1 MTGFFLSRQNLD
13 TMPKYL
19 PLPDGNSVTIR
30 EGETPTQAWIRAQ
43 EMFPA
48 SFGLK
53 PEQPEEKVQPKG
65 GFIPAL
71 KAGASSLKS
80 DITALAGRAGL
91 MDEAAAEQA
100 LREGE
105 AYRAKTFKPT
115 TEGWTEAPL
124 QKTKELLGGSLPY
137 MAAPIVAGA
146 LAPEGAAALGATG
159 LASLAQFTGSN
170 ISRQMEE
177 GKKLK
182 ETSLGSAAAAAIPQA
197 ALDVVSFKM
206 APGIRSI
213 FAAAGK
219 EVPEKVA
226 ADIAKQGTMRMLGD
240 YAAAGAKAAGTE
252 GLTEAGQQ
260 FFERLQAGLSLTDEK
275 ARDEYWSSLVGG
287 AVLGGTLAPPGR
299 YAERSREIAQARGV
313 EEEKRKQAEA
323 EKRQQFLAQQQQ
335 EAQAAAEAKQSPE
348 YAQQFVQEYNDL
360 NDQFKKLRAE
370 LKKPGKDASFE
381 EKAVYK
387 EQQTQLK
394 DLSKELTSRTPEY
407 RQLKSV
413 VAQQQ
418 AEQAR
423 AEMTPM
429 EAMLAQQPPSVT
441 PTALAQPETPEAT
454 PYTQMATA
462 TPAPKAA
469 PVQQYAA
476 NQINLANERA
486 LTTAKEPGDR
496 VGDYVQYLMADPK
509 MAAQMV
515 QFNVPVPNLSAKE
528 SRVVLATLRDA
539 LKLQRAA
546 TPQAQPMIPTQLA
559 ESEEQATLEEA
570 RRAEEAARVE
580 AERERR
586 IAPEAVALQRM
597 AKKNVDSKVMGLP
610 GFGTEGVA
618 KAQFPSAAI
627 AQTEQALRGVK
638 PGEELIP
645 TAEEAKP
652 EAERKF
658 QKGPGG
664 GFRLFSLRD
673 APERPSDYANLSQR
687 LASAMAQKDL
697 GGDAYEFLRRAE
709 AVLPQVDSNLE
720 EIRRVPG
727 SYTKQDVA
735 SNGSF
740 FELLDQ
746 QLTKIER
753 GEEGFTPEPTARR
766 EVSYQGFPVQPQAG
780 FAEEPSRAGVK
791 DIMKVTHRRPTE
803 AQKTGVPG
811 EAKEVPVTKRV
822 REESATTLRGPSARA
837 MEAPAL
843 SMQQE
848 LEKYVRLYEGI
859 AQENAGQQSLFPID
873 QSLSA
878 EKKTAEEFERLR
890 TSPYAAKGRKAARE
904 AAAPNVAA
912 EKRAEESMA
921 ALKEAEQRADADREQ
936 RNRLETA
943 LSNTLDTKRYEA
955 LTDAQRW
962 ARKAAIDPFAAAKE
976 MAFDMDAPK
985 FSEKEMAEIRDNPTA
1000 SLAGFR
1006 GYETKLN
1013 KRIQK
1018 SQKDSRDAITRAAD
1032 DLKTK
1037 RDNLEEQ
1044 YKAAKSSEQRAAIEP
1059 KLAAAEKA
1067 YTDKLVSIAKEPIR
1081 PWIGM
1086 RRDINQL
1093 AGVINKIAYV
1103 EEQINRGVLA
1113 TAEER
1118 APKSAFEIA
1127 GAIAKERKA
1136 KQAAKAAAAEGA
1148 TRANA
1153 PSTSGEALT
1162 RSQAAKAAKAKGT
1175 VFQGKGVGP
1184 LAKGERDTLAERTE
1198 DLIRIKEKQ
1207 KAGKPLNPFDENTLR
1222 RAANAVAKGLPETD
1236 FDLASET
1243 TSAQQDMLSDDAKE
1257 AIADNRLLD
1266 ALGAVATD
1274 SPHEFLRDTA
1284 KKLQKLV
1291 ARTRISISPDL
1302 TVKGKDVPAAY
1313 NSQENMIG
1321 IRPGFET
1328 EANLIHEAVH
1338 AATMRALEGPEEK
1351 LNADQLA
1358 AKREITAMFK
1368 QLKKDGTLTGEY
1380 AAEDVKEFA
1389 SEVQSNATLRDKMS
1403 EKKWYG
1409 ATMLR
1414 RIYNAFMHLIGLGK
1428 AQTQTQA
1435 AQNLIER
1442 LYMQSGKLEG
1452 VAEAANVFGTKRP
1465 EYATEN
1471 ALTKLADQ
1479 IIAQPKTWAER
1490 RGQNPALEIEMETVD
1505 MRAGVREALKLG
1517 TKALNNDDMY
1527 TQAMYNL
1534 KKSDQYMPVVSSAL
1548 ANGAPVLRTD
1558 DKGLHHVES
1567 SGKDSAK
1574 EVFEATADI
1583 PAGNS
1588 QGRYALLTT
1597 YLAAL
1602 RAKNKGLSAL
1612 DLGALGV
1619 TEEKLAE
1626 ALADVQADPKL
1637 EAALNKARERY
1648 NAFNR
1653 GMIEF
1658 LASTGKISKALA
1670 QDLLKDEDYVPYY
1683 RVREDGTAELV
1694 LGGEKTLTIGDARHQ
1709 PYLQE
1714 LKGGETKILP
1724 LNESIMRNTMLLTRM
1739 GLGNLAAKD
1748 IAYAMQAFGEGHGPV
1763 GKDGKP
1769 TNAMAIHKGVHP
1781 AGNDVITFN
1790 QEPDPKD
1797 PKDDGKRWMRVKTEG
1812 TPLEG
1817 IPSALV
1823 VRSLEGTH
1831 LTLPGFLKVGGFFG
1845 DLLRKGVTRM
1855 PPYIL
1860 RQLVRDPMAASFTAG
1875 LDYNPLT
1882 ASGKAIKEFV
1892 AMQRGESKTGAELI
1906 KKGLVQSNVFT
1917 GDPDDLSAF
1926 ALQLASGKDA
1936 SAIDKLLAMTDRA
1949 AMSADSAT
1957 RALVYENAI
1966 NNGLSETEAELAVME
1981 SMNFYNRGLS
1991 PTIQYAN
1998 RLIPFFNAQIQGLNV
2013 LAKAMRGNMPYNER
2027 LKIQRKFFNNAML
2040 LAGTGIIYAM
2050 AMEDDDYYKNA
2061 KPRDK
2066 YGNFFLHLPGVEEP
2080 VKIPVPY
2087 ESGWF
2092 FSLAVA
2098 AADAMKAETDGP
2110 QQLRALRDMFLSSV
2124 PGYSSLGAPQ
2134 AIKPVFEVWA
2144 NKNFFS
2150 GYDIESPSMKH
2161 KLPEDR
2167 YTANTTEAAKALAK
2181 ILPGLSPVQIE
2192 HLARGYFGTL
2202 PLAVAAATNDM
2213 LRGEGKPE
2221 TPTAR
2226 ASDLPVFG
2234 SMFQRKF
2241 GGADADVVYRLAEEA
2256 KQAAS
2261 SYAALKKTGSI
2272 EDIKDFLAEHRAEV
2286 TVAPLANRY
2295 TTNMAKLKQQED
2307 ALRNRGNLS
2316 ADELRDRLDKLDEVR
2331 QQITLQFMQR
2341 IKSAESSLGK
2351 T

>member
-1 MTGFFLSRQNLD
+1 
-13 TMPKYL
+13 MPKYL

-30 EGETPTQAWIRAQ
+30 EGESPAQAWIRAQ
-43 EMFPA
+43 EMYPA
-48 SFGLK
+48 SFGLQI
-53 PEQPEEKVQPKG
+53 EQPKEQEQPKG

-80 DITALAGRAGL
+80 DVTALAGRTGL
-91 MDEAAAEQA
+91 MDQAAAEQA
-100 LREGE
+100 IKEGE

-115 TEGWTEAPL
+115 TEGWTEAPI

-137 MAAPIVAGA
+137 MAAPIAAGA
-146 LAPEGAAALGATG
+146 LAPAGAAALGATG

-170 ISRQMEE
+170 LSRQMEE
-177 GKKLK
+177 GKSLK
-182 ETSLGSAAAAAIPQA
+182 DTNLGSAAAAAIPQA

-206 APGIRSI
+206 APGIRNI

-219 EVPEKVA
+219 DVPEKVA
-226 ADIAKQGTMRMLGD
+226 ADIAKQGTMRMMGD
-240 YAAAGAKAAGTE
+240 YAASGAKAAGAE

-260 FFERLQAGLSLTDEK
+260 FFERLQAGLNLTDEK
-275 ARDEYWSSLVGG
+275 ARNEYWDSLIGG
-287 AVLGGTLAPPGR
+287 AVLGGTLSAPGR
-299 YAERSREIAQARGV
+299 YAERSREIGQARSA
-313 EEEKRKQAEA
+313 EENKRKQAEA
-323 EKRQQFLAQQQQ
+323 ETRQQFVAQQQQ
-335 EAQAAAEAKQSPE
+335 AAQAEAERKQSPE

-360 NDQFKKLRAE
+360 NDQFKKVRSE
-370 LKKPGKDASFE
+370 LQKPGKDASFE

-387 EQQTQLK
+387 EQQAQLK
-394 DLSKELTSRTPEY
+394 DLSQQLTSRTPEY
-407 RQLKSV
+407 RQLKAV

-441 PTALAQPETPEAT
+441 PTAQPQVETPEGT

-469 PVQQYAA
+469 PVQEYAA

-486 LTTAKEPGDR
+486 LTAAKDPGDR

-509 MAAQMV
+509 MAGQMV
-515 QFNVPVPNLSAKE
+515 QFNVAVPNLSVKE
-528 SRVVLATLRDA
+528 NRVVLSTLRDA

-546 TPQAQPMIPTQLA
+546 APKPQPAIPTQLA
-559 ESEEQATLEEA
+559 ESEEQAALEDA
-570 RRAEEAARVE
+570 RRAEEAARTE

-586 IAPEAVALQRM
+586 IAPEAYALQRI
-597 AKKNVDSKVMGLP
+597 AKKNVDSGLMGLP

-638 PGEELIP
+638 PGEELLP
-645 TAEEAKP
+645 TAEENKP

-664 GFRLFSLRD
+664 GFRLFTLRD

-697 GGDAYEFLRRAE
+697 SGDAYEFLRRAE
-709 AVLPQVDSNLE
+709 SVLPQIDSNLE
-720 EIRRVPG
+720 EIRKVPG

-746 QLTKIER
+746 QLAKIES
-753 GEEGFTPEPTARR
+753 GEEGYMPEPTARR
-766 EVSYQGFPVQPQAG
+766 EVNYQGFPVQPQEG
-780 FAEEPSRAGVK
+780 FAQEPSRAGVK

-822 REESATTLRGPSARA
+822 REESATTLRGPSTRA

-848 LEKYVRLYEGI
+848 LEKYVRLYEGV
-859 AQENAGQQSLFPID
+859 AQDNAGQQSLFPID
-873 QSLSA
+873 KSLAA
-878 EKKTAEEFERLR
+878 EKPTPEEFERLR
-890 TSPYAAKGRKAARE
+890 TSPYAAKGRKEARE

-912 EKRAEESMA
+912 ERRAEEGMA
-921 ALKEAEQRADADREQ
+921 ELKQAEQRAEADRAQ
-936 RNRLETA
+936 RKQLETA
-943 LSNTLDTKRYEA
+943 MADSLDGKRFDA

-962 ARKAAIDPFAAAKE
+962 ARLAAIDPIAVAKE

-985 FSEKEMAEIRDNPTA
+985 FSQKEMDDIRENPNA

-1013 KRIQK
+1013 KRVQNA
-1018 SQKDSRDAITRAAD
+1018 QQESRDAIVRSAD
-1032 DLKTK
+1032 DLKNK
-1037 RDNLEEQ
+1037 RDNLEAQ
-1044 YKAAKSSEQRAAIEP
+1044 YKAAKSADQRSAIEP

-1067 YTDKLVSIAKEPIR
+1067 YTDKLVSISKDPVR

-1093 AGVINKIAYV
+1093 AGVLNKIAYI
-1103 EEQINRGVLA
+1103 EDKINQGVLA
-1113 TAEER
+1113 TTEER
-1118 APKSAFEIA
+1118 APKSAFVVA
-1127 GAIAKERKA
+1127 GTVAKERKA
-1136 KQAAKAAAAEGA
+1136 QQAAKAAAAEGA

-1153 PSTSGEALT
+1153 PTTTGEALT

-1175 VFQGKGVGP
+1175 VFKGKGIGP
-1184 LAKGERDTLAERTE
+1184 IAKEENERDTLAERTE
-1198 DLIRIKEKQ
+1198 DLIRIKDKQ
-1207 KAGKPLNPFDENTLR
+1207 KAGKPLNAFDENTLR

-1236 FDLASET
+1236 YDLASET

-1266 ALGAVATD
+1266 ALAAVATD

-1291 ARTRISISPDL
+1291 ARTRISSSPDL
-1302 TVKGKDVPAAY
+1302 TVKGNAVPAAY

-1321 IRPGFET
+1321 IRPGYET

-1358 AKREITAMFK
+1358 AKREINAMFN

-1389 SEVQSNATLRDKMS
+1389 SEVQSNAALRDKMS

-1414 RIYNAFMHLIGLGK
+1414 RIYNAFMHLLGLNK

-1452 VAEAANVFGTKRP
+1452 VADAANIFGTKRP
-1465 EYATEN
+1465 EYDGEN

-1479 IIAQPKTWAER
+1479 IIAQPKTWRER
-1490 RGQNPALEIEMETVD
+1490 QGNNPALEVEMETVD

-1517 TKALNNDDMY
+1517 TKALGNDDMY

-1534 KKSDQYMPVVSSAL
+1534 KKSDQYMPVVSAAL
-1548 ANGAPVLRTD
+1548 ATGAPVVRTD
-1558 DKGLHHVES
+1558 EKGLHRVES

-1619 TEEKLAE
+1619 TEEKLAA

-1648 NAFNR
+1648 NAYNR

-1739 GLGNLAAKD
+1739 GLGNLAAKE
-1748 IAYAMQAFGEGHGPV
+1748 IAYSMQAFGEGHGPV
-1763 GKDGKP
+1763 SKEGKP
-1769 TNAMAIHKGVHP
+1769 TSAMPIHKGVHP
-1781 AGNDVITFN
+1781 AGNDIITFN

-1797 PKDDGKRWMRVKTEG
+1797 PKDDGKRWLRVKTEG

-1882 ASGKAIKEFV
+1882 ASGKAMKEFV

-1906 KKGLVQSNVFT
+1906 KKGLVQSNIFT

-1936 SAIDKLLAMTDRA
+1936 SSIDKLLAMTDRA

-2013 LAKAMRGNMPYNER
+2013 LAKAMRGNMPFNER

-2098 AADAMKAETDGP
+2098 AADAMKAETDGK
-2110 QQLRALRDMFLSSV
+2110 QQLAALRDMFLSSV
-2124 PGYSSLGAPQ
+2124 PGYSSMAAPQ
-2134 AIKPVFEVWA
+2134 AVKPLFEVWA
-2144 NKNFFS
+2144 NKNFFN
-2150 GYDIESPSMKH
+2150 GYDIESASMKS

-2181 ILPGLSPVQIE
+2181 MLPGLSPVQIE
-2192 HLARGYFGTL
+2192 HLARGYFGSL
-2202 PLAVAAATNDM
+2202 PLAVAAATNEM
-2213 LRGEGKPE
+2213 LRGEGKPD

-2241 GGADADVVYRLAEEA
+2241 GGADADVVYRLANEA
-2256 KQAAS
+2256 KQAAA
-2261 SYAALKKTGSI
+2261 SYAALKKTGTV
-2272 EDIKDFLAEHRAEV
+2272 EDVKSFLAEHRAEV
-2286 TVAPLANRY
+2286 TVAPLANSY
-2295 TTNMAKLKQQED
+2295 TTNMGKLKQQED

-2316 ADELRDRLDKLDEVR
+2316 ADELRIRLDKLDEVR
-2331 QQITLQFMQR
+2331 QQLSTQFMQR

-2351 T
+2351 K